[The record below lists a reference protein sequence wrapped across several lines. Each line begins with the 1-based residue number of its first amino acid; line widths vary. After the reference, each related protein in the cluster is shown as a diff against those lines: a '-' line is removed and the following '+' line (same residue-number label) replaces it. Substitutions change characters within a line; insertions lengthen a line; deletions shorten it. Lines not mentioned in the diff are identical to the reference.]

1 LNYRCSHSFS
11 NEAYSGIHLE
21 IIKVSLIAVKQTWI
35 SKSIKV
41 SLIVVNNIIVE
52 KLSLKVSLIAVNVID
67 YHFHVLQ

>member
-1 LNYRCSHSFS
+1 MKFPYDFIRQS
-11 NEAYSGIHLE
+11 YSGKHLE

-67 YHFHVLQ
+67 YHFHLLQ